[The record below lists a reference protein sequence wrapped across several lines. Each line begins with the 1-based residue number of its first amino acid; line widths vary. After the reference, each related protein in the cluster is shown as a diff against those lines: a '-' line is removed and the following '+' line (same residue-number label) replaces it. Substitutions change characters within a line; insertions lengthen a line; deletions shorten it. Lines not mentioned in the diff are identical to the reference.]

1 MKLFVTMRC
10 SQSSSESG
18 SLAGCLIA
26 SSFLCTGKREWTSRM
41 EGKPKK
47 SLQDSVKTTRLPRID
62 VMNNVITCQHE
73 LHQVPR
79 LDQGSTVTWSC
90 SKGMLEYHKP
100 SSTIINI
107 NLSINLISWDC
118 SSCPRH
124 LLHRIAVKCPEL
136 KTVPSVLGR
145 RKQTAPGSTGH
156 LPCARRGMLHMW
168 TSLQCSSNMS
178 CTGEHVYGLS
188 FQSVR
193 CASLQNRTIS

>member
-1 MKLFVTMRC
+1 MDIQDGRQAQEEFSRL
-10 SQSSSESG
+10 SQDYQTAPNRRHEQCDNMS
-18 SLAGCLIA
+18 AWTA
-26 SSFLCTGKREWTSRM
+26 SSPG
-41 EGKPKK
+41 
-47 SLQDSVKTTRLPRID
+47 
-62 VMNNVITCQHE
+62 
-73 LHQVPR
+73 
-79 LDQGSTVTWSC
+79 DQGSTVTWSC

-118 SSCPRH
+118 SSCPRD

-136 KTVPSVLGR
+136 KRVPSVLGR

-156 LPCARRGMLHMW
+156 LPCARRGMLRMW

-193 CASLQNRTIS
+193 CVSLQNRTIS